1 MITSTF
7 CALLIAITTFAMDDT
22 PDALISRYQNLLI
35 SIQNQRGL
43 APGDLKSVAELRDE
57 IQNWNAT
64 NTNFQLV
71 AAELQM
77 SIWLNETEKCDPL
90 FDKLTELKPE
100 NSNIPLAWIDFKLKE
115 TDEDPEQIYVDF
127 IARFP
132 NSPDIAIGWVKYLE
146 SVNRFD
152 DGIIAVEEL
161 LNGSPLSPTLAEL
174 YANLLYFNNR
184 FDDAITALDSIDIAL
199 LDSDIAL
206 STRVATNKSLYE
218 TQAELFKTE
227 LVIREAEDVNSDLP
241 IAKIIT
247 TKGPITI
254 VLFEDQA
261 PNTVA
266 NFISLAQSGY
276 YDGTRFHRVIPKF
289 MTQGGDPNSRIG
301 APGQPGTGGPGYTIK
316 DELKGDDMRKHF
328 AGTLSMA
335 KTAAPDTGGS
345 QFFLTHVPTPHL
357 DGRHTVFGRITD
369 GLEINRDIEAND
381 TIVTIVISNPRDHE
395 YTPEKI
401 SEVTTSTPSKSDS
414 TKNTNKKPTLNSNE

>member
-227 LVIREAEDVNSDLP
+227 LVIREAEDINSDLP

-301 APGQPGTGGPGYTIK
+301 APGQPGTSGPGYKIK
-316 DELKGDDMRKHF
+316 DELNDDDMRKHF

-335 KTAAPDTGGS
+335 NSGPDTGGS

-357 DGRHTVFGRITD
+357 DGRHTVFGRITK
-369 GLEINRDIEAND
+369 GLEINRDIEVND